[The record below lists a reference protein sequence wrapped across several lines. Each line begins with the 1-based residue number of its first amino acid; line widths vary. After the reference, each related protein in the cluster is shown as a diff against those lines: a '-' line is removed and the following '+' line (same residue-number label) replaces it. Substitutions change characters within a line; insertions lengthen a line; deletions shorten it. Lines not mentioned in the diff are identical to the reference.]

1 MKITKRLLWAVAAAL
16 LIAAAAAGPALAG
29 FKLANHSERVVRHT

>member
-1 MKITKRLLWAVAAAL
+1 MKIAKRLLWAVAAAL
-16 LIAAAAAGPALAG
+16 LIAAAAGPALAG